1 MAHGDYGFDYEDVR
15 GHKGVAYFPKVRN
28 DEIIFEKN
36 KNYKETQLVVKEAR
50 TYEEFGLKAG
60 VPIYTQYEENK
71 EMFTFVTNPTVADEI
86 WKNYEP

>member
-1 MAHGDYGFDYEDVR
+1 MFGLKKCKDCQ
-15 GHKGVAYFPKVRN
+15 
-28 DEIIFEKN
+28 
-36 KNYKETQLVVKEAR
+36 KEQPR

>member
-1 MAHGDYGFDYEDVR
+1 LHIFQKSEMMRSYLRKIKNVKNLTGDVAFCKNATSPR
-15 GHKGVAYFPKVRN
+15 GVS
-28 DEIIFEKN
+28 
-36 KNYKETQLVVKEAR
+36 
-50 TYEEFGLKAG
+50 YEEFGLKAG